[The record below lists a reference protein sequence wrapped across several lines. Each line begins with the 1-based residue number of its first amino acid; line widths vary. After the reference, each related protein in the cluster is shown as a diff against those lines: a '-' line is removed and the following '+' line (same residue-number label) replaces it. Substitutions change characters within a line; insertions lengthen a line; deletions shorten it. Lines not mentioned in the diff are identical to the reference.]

1 MLEKK
6 NYFGEE
12 STDTE
17 NYSAAPQQATEEDD
31 TPYNDDDES
40 YTEENEDEEDDTNT
54 EKSIDSADD
63 ITANNT
69 DDSSAPMENN
79 HSYGGYTAA
88 EIKDVNAIKV
98 TIADKKTPIVVLFGP
113 PACGKTMTLIRL
125 SRWLKENGYTVSP
138 VANFR
143 DSHDTKYK
151 TMCVNFNE
159 MVNSDKAAEST
170 NEYGFMLLRVYKN
183 GKPICQLLEAPGEHY
198 FRDSDSE
205 SKDDNEY
212 PTYINKIINLNKV
225 RKVWLIILEP
235 DWMNEEYRHKYVEKI
250 KRLVKKN
257 EKKDS
262 YILLYN
268 KIDEKQELI
277 IRQGVVNTS
286 QALTDLKNN
295 YSGITDPFKNGT
307 PIVKW
312 LKPYNCDFIPFSTGM
327 YSLTNNGVTIYVN
340 GNDKYPQRLWEK
352 IMENV
357 RG

>member
-12 STDTE
+12 STETE

-31 TPYNDDDES
+31 TPYPADES
-40 YTEENEDEEDDTNT
+40 YTDEEEDDDTDT
-54 EKSIDSADD
+54 ETDIDSADD
-63 ITANNT
+63 ITADNT

-79 HSYGGYTAA
+79 HSYGGYTTA

-98 TIADKKTPIVVLFGP
+98 TIADTKTPIVMLYGP
-113 PACGKTMTLIRL
+113 PACGKTMTLVRL
-125 SRWLKENGYTVSP
+125 SRWLKKNGYTVSP
-138 VANFR
+138 VKNFR
-143 DSHDTKYK
+143 DSQDTKYK
-151 TMCVNFNE
+151 TMCENFNE
-159 MVNSDKAAEST
+159 MVNSNKAAEST
-170 NEYGFMLLRVYKN
+170 NEYGFMLLLVSRN

-198 FRDSDSE
+198 FYFRNSD
-205 SKDDNEY
+205 KY
-212 PTYINKIINLNKV
+212 PTYINEIMCLDV

-235 DWMNEEYRHKYVEKI
+235 DWMNEEYRLKYVERI
-250 KRLVKKN
+250 KQLVKNNQK
-257 EKKDS
+257 EDS

-295 YSGITDPFKNGT
+295 YSGITNPFKNGT

-352 IMENV
+352 IMNKV

>member
-12 STDTE
+12 STESE
-17 NYSAAPQQATEEDD
+17 NNNEELQQATEEDD
-31 TPYNDDDES
+31 TSYNDDESNTDEDDDTDDES
-40 YTEENEDEEDDTNT
+40 STDSDDG
-54 EKSIDSADD
+54 
-63 ITANNT
+63 ITVNNT
-69 DDSSAPMENN
+69 DDSSAPTENN
-79 HSYGGYTAA
+79 HSYGGYTTA

-98 TIADKKTPIVVLFGP
+98 TIADTKTPIVVLYGP

-138 VANFR
+138 VKNFR
-143 DSHDTKYK
+143 DSQDTKYK
-151 TMCVNFNE
+151 TMCENFNE
-159 MVNSDKAAEST
+159 MVNSDKAAKST
-170 NEYGFMLLRVYKN
+170 NEYGFMLLLVYKN

-198 FRDSDSE
+198 FR
-205 SKDDNEY
+205 NEY
-212 PTYINKIINLNKV
+212 PRYIKKIIKLKV

-235 DWMNEEYRHKYVEKI
+235 DWNNDQDRREYAERI
-250 KRLVKKN
+250 NLLVKNNKN
-257 EKKDS
+257 KDS

-295 YSGITDPFKNGT
+295 YSGITDPFKNNT

-312 LKPYNCDFIPFSTGM
+312 LKPYNCDFIPFSTGS
-327 YSLTNNGVTIYVN
+327 YSSTIAGVTYYEN
-340 GNDKYPQRLWEK
+340 GDDIYPQRLWEK
-352 IMENV
+352 IMNKV